1 MKKLLQCCLF
11 SMLTMAL
18 VGCGFHLRSA
28 SELPPEL
35 HALYF
40 DADNPYD
47 PVAVGV
53 KETLAALDIK
63 LVGSPHQALYTLH
76 LTKSVATN
84 TQPSISDLTLATTV
98 SFTQTISASLVNN
111 KTKKTTIASG
121 FAETL
126 IQTLNQN
133 QITTNSTTALGTQDL
148 PRRLVN
154 DIYLWLTT
162 QQVNHA
168 LHPKTTPKK

>member
-1 MKKLLQCCLF
+1 M
-11 SMLTMAL
+11 
-18 VGCGFHLRSA
+18 GCGFHLRNA

-35 HALYF
+35 HVLYF

-47 PVAVGV
+47 PVSVGI
-53 KETLAALDIK
+53 KETLTALDIK
-63 LVGSPHQALYTLH
+63 LVGSPHQAPYTLH
-76 LTKSVATN
+76 LTKPVSTN

-98 SFTQTISASLVNN
+98 SFTQTISASLINN
-111 KTKKTTIASG
+111 NTKKTIISSG

-126 IQTLNQN
+126 TQTLKQN

-148 PRRLVN
+148 PRRLIN

-168 LHPKTTPKK
+168 LHPQKTVKK